1 MISKELLLAE
11 IPFDILLVA
20 CHSGYGWNNTIQLPC
35 PYLIENFPFHGET
48 LEVTVYPY
56 DWETPEGHVVET
68 IQEEG
73 ISETYD
79 LQCTEDGKYFIK
91 NNWSCKLL
99 EPYYYW
105 TNDIPGILDYLHR
118 KKDDRP
124 KKHLIDCT
132 QRCSLHEFIQNIE
145 EGTDYF
151 EDSEENGREFTESYQ
166 IINHLLSEPEIDLR
180 TETIL
185 MVDVNRDGT
194 YRIHEGMT
202 YKWPNLAIILR
213 QMMKEMD
220 INQNITRYAIFM
232 DCGRG
237 FMGSFAHLDYIIFG
251 IRQEESCME
260 LYELNEAIIIF
271 EKVLREAYESGR
283 CTISSKFD

>member
-1 MISKELLLAE
+1 LAE

-20 CHSGYGWNNTIQLPC
+20 CHSGYGWNNAIQLPC

-56 DWETPEGHVVET
+56 DWETPEGQVVET

-79 LQCTEDGKYFIK
+79 LQCTEEGKYFIK
-91 NNWSCKLL
+91 NDRSCKW

-132 QRCSLHEFIQNIE
+132 QRCSLHVFLQNVKRGIE
-145 EGTDYF
+145 YF
-151 EDSEENGREFTESYQ
+151 EDTEENGREFTESYQ
-166 IINHLLSEPEIDLR
+166 IINHVLSEPEIHSR
-180 TETIL
+180 TATIL

-194 YRIHEGMT
+194 YRIHEGAT
-202 YKWPNLAIILR
+202 HKWSDFVEILWL
-213 QMMKEMD
+213 MMKEMD
-220 INQNITRYAIFM
+220 MNQNITRYAIFM
-232 DCGRG
+232 DSGRSC
-237 FMGSFAHLDYIIFG
+237 MNSFDHLDYITFG
-251 IRQEESCME
+251 IRQEENCME

-283 CTISSKFD
+283 CTIVCDDDDDI